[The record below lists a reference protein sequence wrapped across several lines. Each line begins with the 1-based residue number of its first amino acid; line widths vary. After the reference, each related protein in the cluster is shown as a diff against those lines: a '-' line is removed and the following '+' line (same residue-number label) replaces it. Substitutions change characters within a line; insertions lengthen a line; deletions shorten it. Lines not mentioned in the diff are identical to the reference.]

1 VADNGKSL
9 VTGRPEAVAGGEKG
23 PGVVRSLPREDPL
36 RWYDLLYREKVLKLL
51 ENALKSREDL
61 EGVLETYLRRVNY
74 LVPAK
79 PKARDLLDALE
90 AVDGWQ
96 SPRLALSLYLQKR
109 GNLAAVT
116 SNSSTISSG
125 LSARKHTSKNSEA
138 TVHFSAVK
146 VKNFLKRFPK
156 S

>member
-109 GNLAAVT
+109 GPLQ
-116 SNSSTISSG
+116 
-125 LSARKHTSKNSEA
+125 
-138 TVHFSAVK
+138 AVK
-146 VKNFLKRFPK
+146 DSLGLVDEYREPVSDLQFLKELNELSLAEFLELVTNN